1 MKMEHL
7 YAKVSYLKG
16 LAEGMEIEAG
26 SKEGKMILHIID
38 ALEEFAD
45 AISELNDDQ
54 SDLEEYVDYMDEDLA
69 DVEERIFGSDDED
82 YDEDYDDEDY
92 DDFEYDNDDDDEDDE
107 EEEDGNGLYSH
118 DKNFDDE
125 E

>member
-45 AISELNDDQ
+45 AISELNDEQ
-54 SDLEEYVDYMDEDLA
+54 SDLEEYV
-69 DVEERIFGSDDED
+69 
-82 YDEDYDDEDY
+82 
-92 DDFEYDNDDDDEDDE
+92 DFEYDNDDDDDDDE
-107 EEEDGNGLYSH
+107 EEEDGNDSYNH
-118 DKNFDDE
+118 NKNFDDE

>member
-1 MKMEHL
+1 MKIEHL

-82 YDEDYDDEDY
+82 YDDEDY
-92 DDFEYDNDDDDEDDE
+92 DDFEYDNDDDDEDEDEDE
-107 EEEDGNGLYSH
+107 EEDENDLYSH

>member
-1 MKMEHL
+1 MKIEHL

-82 YDEDYDDEDY
+82 YDDEDY
-92 DDFEYDNDDDDEDDE
+92 DDFEYDNDDDDEDEDE
-107 EEEDGNGLYSH
+107 DEEEDGNDLYSH